1 MRRCS
6 RKFPSCKS
14 LLCPPGPERPCPRYS
29 CLEQWRLVLCVT
41 LRWGLPRFIGGGL
54 LGKSRPTLS
63 TPWTEAHRAPLSMG
77 FPKQGYWNGL
87 SFPSPE
93 DLPKPRIEPVF
104 PISPALQADSSSA
117 ESSGKSLV
125 YRGHSGTSC
134 QVALVVKN
142 PSANAEVRDVGL
154 IPGLGR
160 SPGGRNGNPLQ
171 YSCLERSPFLH
182 GLRSLVGWSPW
193 GHTEPDMTEVT

>member
-1 MRRCS
+1 M
-6 RKFPSCKS
+6 P
-14 LLCPPGPERPCPRYS
+14 
-29 CLEQWRLVLCVT
+29 
-41 LRWGLPRFIGGGL
+41 
-54 LGKSRPTLS
+54 
-63 TPWTEAHRAPLSMG
+63 
-77 FPKQGYWNGL
+77 
-87 SFPSPE
+87 FPSPE

-104 PISPALQADSSSA
+104 PVSPALQADSSSA

-125 YRGHSGTSC
+125 YRGHSETSC

-142 PSANAEVRDVGL
+142 PSATAGEVRDVGS

-182 GLRSLVGWSPW
+182 GLRSLVGCSPW
-193 GHTEPDMTEVT
+193 GHTELDTTEVT